1 LFINLYIEMSKE
13 SFLNKNNVAT
23 LWDVIADEDIFK
35 NHSTDVKSSIL
46 QIFSDNI
53 KGFYN
58 SESRNSKISLMEMNK
73 KYIVMILNFIKT
85 NYPSPTIN
93 KIVIHNEQ
101 VQLNN
106 TELVTIEE
114 RKKERQNDFESKL
127 QIAEEEFRNAIK
139 QPLPETPNFSDNV
152 KEKPITEMER
162 AIKEMLEQRNYEIE
176 QINNQTHLKN
186 ANVMDNITKINTIN
200 NANHNTNHNAN
211 HNANR
216 RLKHIQVDNVEYLNQ
231 KQSSNKKHIQWQDEI
246 NKDNKINDNIQ
257 LIVEDYNN
265 NDNNDKDDTEEQNI
279 FSKLK
284 PITNDKNRIDILEN
298 QVKNINTKIDEI
310 NLRLNQ
316 MLNLLQN
323 K

>member
-1 LFINLYIEMSKE
+1 MSKE